1 MRLIDS
7 LRAWFAIVSLAAL
20 CSAAQAQQASCDRAC
35 LNTQADALLNSLV
48 AHSIANLPLT
58 AEYAATADGQ
68 PAALPMMT
76 LWRTVT
82 GVKHKYYVVDSSS
95 SQIFLIATLSE
106 GPNDALLFGRLKV
119 AGAKISELELYT
131 DRSRANGGF
140 QFDAAGSANFPS
152 AWTVKLEPKQ
162 RTSRAQLLTFGRSI
176 FDNTLDGPVPGPGCV
191 LMENGKIVGE
201 DPEVLKSIMAT
212 PTDISKMSRNADGS
226 VQIPCGVPPGRP
238 TDKKA
243 RTDLIDEE
251 QGIVVS
257 FAVVSGMV
265 EPYLATNPTVS
276 AFVPFAMLS
285 PYTDMLKKQQDSA
298 KFNNPAMRPMPA
310 ALTVAELFRIYD
322 GKLQGMMMLQN
333 MAPTGAVSPWVAR
346 IHVHSDLR

>member
-1 MRLIDS
+1 MRLID
-7 LRAWFAIVSLAAL
+7 IVRPSFVLLGLAAL
-20 CSAAQAQQASCDRAC
+20 CAVAQAQQAACDRAC
-35 LNTQADALLNSLV
+35 LNSQADALLASLV
-48 AHSIANLPLT
+48 SHSIANLSLT

-68 PAALPMMT
+68 PAGLPMMT

-82 GVKHKYYVVDSSS
+82 GVKNKYYVVDPGS

-119 AGAKISELELYT
+119 AGTKISELELYT

-140 QFDAAGSANFPS
+140 QFDAAGAANFPS
-152 AWTVKLEPKQ
+152 AWTVKLEPGQ
-162 RTSRAQLLTFGRSI
+162 RTSRAQLLKFGRSI
-176 FDNTLDGPVPGPGCV
+176 FDNTIEGPVPGPGCV

-238 TDKKA
+238 TDDKA
-243 RTDLIDEE
+243 RTDLVDED

-257 FAVVSGMV
+257 FAVVQGMV
-265 EPYLATNPTVS
+265 EPYLATSPTVS

-285 PYTDMLKKQQDSA
+285 PYTDMLKKQQDSG
-298 KFNNPAMRPMPA
+298 KFKSPAMRPMPA
-310 ALTVAELFRIYD
+310 ALALAELYSIYD

-333 MAPTGAVSPWVAR
+333 MAPPGAVSPWVA
-346 IHVHSDLR
+346 HSR